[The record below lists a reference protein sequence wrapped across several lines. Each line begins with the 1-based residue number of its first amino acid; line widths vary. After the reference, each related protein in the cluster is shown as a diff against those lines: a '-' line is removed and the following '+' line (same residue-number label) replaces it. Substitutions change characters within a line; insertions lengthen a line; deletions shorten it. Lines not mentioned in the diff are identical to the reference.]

1 MLHTGDKMNTHEE
14 SQSYL
19 GFVEDEIFK
28 PLASTTKRD
37 NLKVVCDTNRGEVV
51 RELEDKVSR
60 TMQDLAWAQGYLM
73 ARGAAGCGDSGHDE
87 AVKDAEKRLKQVRK
101 AMGFTMP

>member
-1 MLHTGDKMNTHEE
+1 MNTHEE

-28 PLASTTKRD
+28 PLARTTKRD
-37 NLKVVCDTNRGEVV
+37 NLKVVCDTNSCGAIG
-51 RELEDKVSR
+51 ELEEKVSR
-60 TMQDLAWAQGYLM
+60 VMQDLAWAQGYLM
-73 ARGAAGCGDSGHDE
+73 SRGAAGCGDSGHDE
-87 AVKDAEKRLKQVRK
+87 ATKVAEKCLKKVRK